1 MSRIGKKPILLPAG
15 VDATLSSDAVVVKGP
30 KGTLTVKLP
39 PHTSAALVQEPRSIS
54 ISIEDTAITKQNA
67 LWGLARQLV
76 SNAVSGV
83 QKPFEKALE
92 FVGVGFKVAAAGSN
106 ALNIEVGFSHPVKF
120 DLPAGIEAKVEKQIV
135 TLSGIDK
142 HLVGETAARIRRIRP
157 PEPYK
162 GKGIKYT
169 TETIQRKA
177 GKAATK
183 GA

>member
-1 MSRIGKKPILLPAG
+1 MSRIGKKPIPVPAG
-15 VDATLSSDAVVVKGP
+15 LEASVNGQTVSVKGP
-30 KGTLTVKLP
+30 KGTLTVEVHPDVRVELSGEPK
-39 PHTSAALVQEPRSIS
+39 ALVVTVLDDQN
-54 ISIEDTAITKQNA
+54 TKQRA
-67 LWGLARQLV
+67 LWGTTRQLV
-76 SNAVSGV
+76 ANAVAGV

-92 FVGVGFKVAAAGSN
+92 FVGVGFKVAMAGSDK
-106 ALNIEVGFSHPVKF
+106 LNIEVGFSHPVAYQ
-120 DLPAGIEAKVEKQIV
+120 LPKGVEAKVEKQIL

-142 HLVGETAARIRRIRP
+142 RLVGETAAQVRRIKP

-169 TETIQRKA
+169 TEVIRRKA